1 MIKNV
6 LIVED
11 NKTALEMLCQI
22 VEGIET
28 GIEINV
34 YTARNSMEA
43 YQKALQ
49 YTIDVFVIDI
59 ILEPKKS
66 GDVSGIE
73 FAQKVRNIE
82 KYMFTPMIFTTSLMD
97 PKLYAFTNIHS
108 YAYLEKPYN
117 PDEVKRIITEA
128 LEYTT
133 DRKTDKHL
141 FFRRD
146 GLLFAIDI
154 SEIIYIENSAHSLT
168 IQTVA
173 EKMKMPY
180 RSCKKLLEEIDN
192 KDFMQCSRSNIV
204 NMKYVLAL
212 DSVNRYLILK
222 DGLGNLEIGTAYIKK
237 VKEYFRIKD

>member
-34 YTARNSMEA
+34 YTAWNSMEA

-49 YTIDVFVIDI
+49 YTIDVFLIDI
-59 ILEPKKS
+59 ILEPKQS
-66 GDVSGIE
+66 GDVSGME

-133 DRKTDKHL
+133 DRKTDKNL

-168 IQTVA
+168 VQTVA

-180 RSCKKLLEEIDN
+180 KSCKKILEEIDN
-192 KDFMQCSRSNIV
+192 KDFMQCSRSDIV

-222 DGLGNLEIGTAYIKK
+222 DDLGNLEIGTAYIKK
-237 VKEYFRIKD
+237 VKEYFRMKD

>member
-1 MIKNV
+1 MLKNV

-11 NKTALEMLCQI
+11 NKAALEMLQKI
-22 VEGIET
+22 IEET
-28 GIEINV
+28 EKEISV

-49 YTIDVFVIDI
+49 YTIDVFLIDI
-59 ILEPKKS
+59 ILDSKQS

-82 KYMFTPMIFTTSLMD
+82 KYMFTPIIFTTSLVD

-108 YAYLEKPYN
+108 YAYLEKPYDPN
-117 PDEVKRIITEA
+117 EVKWIIENA

-133 DRKTDKHL
+133 ERETDKNL

-146 GLLFAIDI
+146 GLLFSVNI
-154 SEIIYIENSAHSLT
+154 SEIIYIENSAHNLT
-168 IQTVA
+168 IQTKV
-173 EKMKMPY
+173 ERMKMPY
-180 RSCKKLLEEIDN
+180 KSCKKLMGEIDC
-192 KDFMQCSRSNIV
+192 KDFIQCSRSNIV

-237 VKEYFRIKD
+237 VKEYFQMKE